1 MEQSQVALRTAR
13 MIAAAMPAGVVLFWA
28 IGWFLTNGGETGLSP
43 RAFSPGAALYIWA
56 AAALAGVAGSLAF
69 RGRALRAIEGDAA
82 RPPSP
87 ATLGQVQGS
96 LVIAWA
102 LVEAPALLAGV
113 FFLLVGTKPLLL
125 GAAAVYLLGLV
136 RTFPR
141 AEWFG
146 AGDAGA
152 WRHHG

>member
-1 MEQSQVALRTAR
+1 ML
-13 MIAAAMPAGVVLFWA
+13 AAAMPVGVVLFWA
-28 IGWFLTNGGETGLSP
+28 VGWLLTNGGETGLSP
-43 RAFSPGAALYIWA
+43 RAFSPAAALYIWA
-56 AAALAGVAGSLAF
+56 AAALAGFAGALMF
-69 RGRALRAIEGDAA
+69 RGRALRALEGGAA

-87 ATLGQVQGS
+87 TTLGQVQGN
-96 LVIAWA
+96 LLIAWA

-113 FFLLVGTKPLLL
+113 FFLLAGAKPLLL

-152 WRHHG
+152 